1 MQPLANDLED
11 LGVEFNTKIDKDDA
25 VGVAKAVKGFSGPG
39 NVLICW
45 EHHNLSDIA
54 KAIGIR
60 GFAESSGTSGK
71 LQYPGSRFDLIWVAP
86 APYDEI
92 TEVLSEDALG

>member
-1 MQPLANDLED
+1 MQPLADDLED
-11 LGVEFNTKIDKDDA
+11 FGVRINTDIEKDDA
-25 VGVAKAVKGFSGPG
+25 AGVARAAKAYRGGG

-54 KAIGIR
+54 KAIGIK
-60 GFAESSGTSGK
+60 GFAESSGWSGK
-71 LQYPGSRFDLIWVAP
+71 LQYPDSRFDLIWVAP

-92 TEVLSEDALG
+92 TQVLSEDNL

>member
-1 MQPLANDLED
+1 LED